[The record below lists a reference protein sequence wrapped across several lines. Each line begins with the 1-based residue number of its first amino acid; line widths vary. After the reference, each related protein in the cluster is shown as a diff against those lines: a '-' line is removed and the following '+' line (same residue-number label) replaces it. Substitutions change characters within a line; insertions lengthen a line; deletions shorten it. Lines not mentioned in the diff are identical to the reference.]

1 MNNTSKIA
9 LKEVNVIN
17 GRIKSFDEYEKN
29 IYEMAKHIYEAHEY
43 AARSL
48 GFSCG
53 AEMDDYIKRAN
64 EY

>member
-9 LKEVNVIN
+9 LKEVNVTN
-17 GRIKSFDEYEKN
+17 SRIKSFNEYGKN
-29 IYEMAKHIYEAHEY
+29 MLELAKHIYEAHEY
-43 AARSL
+43 AAKAL

-53 AEMDDYIKRAN
+53 AEMDDYIRRSS